1 MSLFNNWFNK
11 KTTATGGD
19 PVLDA
24 LVSISSD
31 DPYAYVS
38 PSNLRNSDVFTA
50 INIIASDIASNPVLC
65 DTDVTNKEM
74 TTVLMTRWTAFTS
87 STLWLPICY

>member
-1 MSLFNNWFNK
+1 MSLFNNWFSKN
-11 KTTATGGD
+11 TTTTNHD
-19 PVLDA
+19 PFLDA

-65 DTDVTNKEM
+65 DTDVINKEINN
-74 TTVLMTRWTAFTS
+74 LS
-87 STLWLPICY
+87 LIHI

>member
-65 DTDVTNKEM
+65 DTDVINKEINNSPNDTM
-74 TTVLMTRWTAFTS
+74 DGFHFKYALFFN
-87 STLWLPICY
+87 LG